1 MSTFRPVSIDLI
13 IINREGRQRRELTGL
28 EELAESI
35 RRSGLINP
43 IVVTEDFV
51 LVAGERRFTACRN
64 ILGWTSIDAHFVSD
78 LSEDELHLIELEENV
93 RREELPWQDRCLAVE
108 SYYQLRVNTN
118 PDWSL
123 TDTCEALGM
132 HRKMISAYRGVAQA
146 LIAEDPAVMSA
157 DKYSVA
163 RGLVERRQQRVRES
177 EAGSILKPSNPNIIL
192 TPKNDIPPKQG
203 YNPEGD
209 MRAMV
214 MYEQTLPF
222 QHCDFHVW
230 AASYSG
236 PKFNFIHCD
245 FPYGINADKHNMG
258 AADAHGGYDDSED
271 VYWELLDTLKD
282 AMANVI
288 ADSAHM
294 IFWYSMKFHDPTEA
308 LLEDM
313 GWTVNPF
320 PLIWHKSD
328 SSILPDAKR
337 GPRRQ
342 YETAFL
348 CTRGDRYIV
357 RAVQNIYTHAG
368 TKEIHMSEKPRP
380 MLEYFMSML
389 VDDTTTMLDP
399 TMGSGNAVV
408 VAEKLGAV
416 RALGLERDP
425 EFFKLSSAAYIKR
438 LQQAGE

>member
-13 IINREGRQRRELTGL
+13 IINREARQRKELPNL
-28 EELAESI
+28 DELAASI
-35 RRSGLINP
+35 QRSGLINP
-43 IVVTEDFV
+43 IVVTEDYV
-51 LVAGERRFTACRN
+51 LVAGERRFTACRD
-64 ILGWTSIDAHFVSD
+64 ILGWTSIPAHFVSD
-78 LSEDELHLIELEENV
+78 LNEQELHLIELEENV

-108 SYYQLRVNTN
+108 SYHQLQLSDNT
-118 PDWSL
+118 DWSL
-123 TDTCEALGM
+123 TDTCDALGM
-132 HRKMISAYRGVAQA
+132 NRTVLSAHRGVAQA
-146 LIAEDPAVMSA
+146 LIAEEPAVMSA

-163 RGLVERRQQRVRES
+163 RGLVQRRLQREKES
-177 EAGSILKPSNPNIIL
+177 EAETLGSILKPTEHIRTVTL
-192 TPKNDIPPKQG
+192 TPEEIIEYDIVQTAKEEV
-203 YNPEGD
+203 YN
-209 MRAMV
+209 V
-214 MYEQTLPF
+214 PF
-222 QHCDFHVW
+222 EHADFNEWVTT
-230 AASYSG
+230 YSG

-258 AADAHGGYDDSED
+258 AAAAHGGYADSKD
-271 VYWELLDTLKD
+271 VYFELLTTLEH
-282 AMANVI
+282 AMLNVV

-294 IFWYSMKFHDPTEA
+294 IFWYSMKFHDITIE
-308 LLEDM
+308 LLQDM
-313 GWTVNPF
+313 GWTVNEF
-320 PLIWHKSD
+320 PLIWHKTD
-328 SSILPDAKR
+328 NSILPDAKR

-357 RAVQNIYTHAG
+357 RAVQNIHTHAG

-438 LQQAGE
+438 LQSQGE